1 VHAAKVRISPFATA
15 HTKAVLLH
23 RHRTPPK
30 QTAPFISVDAE
41 RAKTAHSVTAH
52 INRLNKP
59 YILFSNPAEAG
70 FFFKSVVVL
79 KISNLSIALI
89 PGIESNAHV
98 GEGEDFVKAFH
109 NHGAHDHILTRSEP
123 TNTRS

>member
-1 VHAAKVRISPFATA
+1 LKPTKLITGALAAKARISPFAMD

-52 INRLNKP
+52 INRLKNRLNKP
-59 YILFSNPAEAG
+59 YILFSNPASAG
-70 FFFKSVVVL
+70 FFF
-79 KISNLSIALI
+79 
-89 PGIESNAHV
+89 
-98 GEGEDFVKAFH
+98 
-109 NHGAHDHILTRSEP
+109 
-123 TNTRS
+123 